1 MDTDG
6 SAHNGAAS
14 HGPARAVV
22 VHPSADALAEATG
35 ARLLLAILDAQS
47 VRHPVHVALTG
58 GTVGI
63 RLLERARQTPLAD
76 AVDWTGV
83 HLWWGDERFVPR
95 ADPERNEGQARAAL
109 IDHLP
114 IPAQNVHPMAATED
128 AATAEE
134 GAAAYAAELAAFGSG
149 ADGTAGAGPTL
160 VFDVVLLGMGPDAH
174 VASLFP
180 GHPALGATGT
190 TAVAVHDSPK
200 PPPDRISLTFEA
212 LESARQVWL
221 VVAGA
226 EKSGAVRRALGGA
239 TDVQETP
246 AAVVAGRDVTL
257 WLLDTAAAG
266 ADPGLV

>member
-1 MDTDG
+1 MRS
-6 SAHNGAAS
+6 SAHQ
-14 HGPARAVV
+14 HGPERAVV
-22 VHPSADALAEATG
+22 VHPDAAALAEATA
-35 ARLLLAILDAQS
+35 ARLLLAILDAQA

-63 RLLERARQTPLAD
+63 RLLERARHSPLA
-76 AVDWTGV
+76 AIVDWTGV

-95 ADPERNEGQARAAL
+95 ADSERNEGQARAAL

-114 IPAQNVHPMAATED
+114 IPARNVHPMAATED
-128 AATAEE
+128 AATAED
-134 GAAAYAAELAAFGSG
+134 GAAAYATELAA
-149 ADGTAGAGPTL
+149 AAGPDDERSPT
-160 VFDVVLLGMGPDAH
+160 FDVVLLGMGPDAH

-180 GHPALGATGT
+180 GHPALAATGT

-212 LESARQVWL
+212 LAGARQVWL

-226 EKSGAVRRALGGA
+226 EKAEAVRRALGGA
-239 TDVQETP
+239 ADVREAP
-246 AAVVAGRDVTL
+246 AGAVRGRDVTL

-266 ADPGLV
+266 IDAPRV

>member
-1 MDTDG
+1 VSPVDTDG
-6 SAHNGAAS
+6 SAHHGPADR
-14 HGPARAVV
+14 GPARAVV
-22 VHPSADALAEATG
+22 VHPSPDALAEATA

-114 IPAQNVHPMAATED
+114 IPAQNVHPMAAAED
-128 AATAEE
+128 VATAEE
-134 GAAAYAAELAAFGSG
+134 GAAAYAAELTAFGGG
-149 ADGTAGAGPTL
+149 ADTSL

-174 VASLFP
+174 IASLFP
-180 GHPALGATGT
+180 GHPALDVTGT

-226 EKSGAVRRALGGA
+226 EKADAVRRALGGA
-239 TDVQETP
+239 TDVHETP
-246 AAVVAGRDVTL
+246 SAVVAGRDVTL

-266 ADPGLV
+266 VDPRLV

>member
-1 MDTDG
+1 MSPVDVDG
-6 SAHNGAAS
+6 PAH

-22 VHPSADALAEATG
+22 VHPSADALAEATA

-95 ADPERNEGQARAAL
+95 ADPERNEGLARAAL

-128 AATAEE
+128 VATAEE
-134 GAAAYAAELAAFGSG
+134 GATAYAAELAAFGG
-149 ADGTAGAGPTL
+149 TDGPL
-160 VFDVVLLGMGPDAH
+160 VFDVILLGMGPDAH

-180 GHPALGATGT
+180 GHPALRATGT

-239 TDVQETP
+239 TDAQETP
-246 AAVVAGRDVTL
+246 SAVVAGRDVTL
-257 WLLDTAAAG
+257 WLLDTEAAG